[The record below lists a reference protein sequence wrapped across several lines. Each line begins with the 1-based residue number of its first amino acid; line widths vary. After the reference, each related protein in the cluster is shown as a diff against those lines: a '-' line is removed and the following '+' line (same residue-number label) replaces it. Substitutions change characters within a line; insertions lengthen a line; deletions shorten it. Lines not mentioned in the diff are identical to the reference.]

1 MRSCDFLP
9 RGSRI
14 LSEAVD
20 PAIPGKMYPVQAG
33 DTLEKLAKASDTTVS
48 GLLYMNPDIPA
59 TGQITVG
66 SKIKLP
72 NLGQFARGQATA
84 PATAAGSSTNAATA
98 LKFFTQQ
105 GWSAAQAAGIVGN
118 LQAESGK
125 NINPAAVGDGGQAYG
140 IAQWHPPRQQNF
152 QAQMGKSIKGSS
164 LQDQLE
170 FIQWELNNTEKAAGN
185 KLKSA
190 QSAAAA
196 AEIMD
201 KFYERSA
208 GLHTDR
214 RVANAVALAPSDTAA
229 A

>member
-9 RGSRI
+9 RTGKV
-14 LSEAVD
+14 LTEAVD
-20 PAIPGKMYPVQAG
+20 PAIPGKMYSVQAG
-33 DTLEKLAKASDTTVS
+33 DTLEKLAQASDTTVS

-72 NLGQFARGQATA
+72 NLGEFAGAQTTA
-84 PATAAGSSTNAATA
+84 PATAAGSSANAATA

-118 LQAESGK
+118 QQAESTK
-125 NINPAAVGDGGQAYG
+125 NINPAAVGDGGKAYG
-140 IAQWHPPRQQNF
+140 IAQWHAPRQQDF
-152 QAQMGKSIKGSS
+152 QTQMNKPIKGSS

-170 FIQWELNNTEKAAGN
+170 FVQWELNNTEKAAGN
-185 KLKSA
+185 KLKAA

-201 KFYERSA
+201 KFYERSS
-208 GLHTDR
+208 GIHTDR
-214 RVANAVALAPSDTAA
+214 RVANAVALAPSDTAVA
-229 A
+229 